1 MKIFPAID
9 IKDKKCVRLVKGDF
23 DNKTVYE
30 MSPVDQ
36 AGKYKD
42 HGFKNLHIVDLDGA
56 LTGETVNLD
65 IIQEIVRKF
74 DILIEVG
81 GGIRTIDGIEKYG
94 APKII
99 ANAPRAFIDLN
110 RSTDELDPAL
120 ISGIKNSIRNPRVS
134 SGLAVIPR
142 VVSHGKEIY
151 RVKLSFEQAQSRI
164 KYYWKPY
171 HTDLSN
177 LLQRSQSVFGQSL
190 LIDIHSMPHEAV
202 STQSSFIKPP
212 EIVVGDRFGMSSDPE
227 FTNLV
232 ISILKQHGFRVAKN
246 TPFAGAF
253 ITKHH
258 GKIKERIHAIQL
270 EIDRSLYM
278 NEEQVSPNSGF
289 ETLKLRLF
297 PALIQISSLIC
308 KSEKIAA
315 E

>member
-1 MKIFPAID
+1 MNSGFAD
-9 IKDKKCVRLVKGDF
+9 IRQHSIV
-23 DNKTVYE
+23 E
-30 MSPVDQ
+30 PVSLTSGVVFALPHSGRDYGVSFLNQSILDQ
-36 AGKYKD
+36 LSIRSSEDA
-42 HGFKNLHIVDLDGA
+42 FLDQ
-56 LTGETVNLD
+56 L
-65 IIQEIVRKF
+65 
-74 DILIEVG
+74 
-81 GGIRTIDGIEKYG
+81 IDGIEKYG

-120 ISGIKNSIRNPRVS
+120 ISGIKDNTRNPRIS
-134 SGLAVIPR
+134 SGLGVIPR

-151 RVKLSFEQAQSRI
+151 RGKLSFEQAQSRI

-212 EIVVGDRFGMSSDPE
+212 EIIVGDRFGMSSDPE

-232 ISILKQHGFRVAKN
+232 ISILKQHEFRVAKN

-253 ITKHH
+253 ITQHH
-258 GKIKERIHAIQL
+258 GKVKKRIHALQL

-278 NEEQVSPNSGF
+278 DEEKISPNSEF
-289 ETLKLRLF
+289 EELKTRLF

>member
-1 MKIFPAID
+1 MNSAFADIRQHSIVEPASLTSGVVFALPHSGRDYGVSFLNQSI
-9 IKDKKCVRLVKGDF
+9 L
-23 DNKTVYE
+23 
-30 MSPVDQ
+30 DQ
-36 AGKYKD
+36 LSIRSSEDA
-42 HGFKNLHIVDLDGA
+42 FLDQ
-56 LTGETVNLD
+56 L
-65 IIQEIVRKF
+65 
-74 DILIEVG
+74 
-81 GGIRTIDGIEKYG
+81 IDGIEKYG

-120 ISGIKNSIRNPRVS
+120 ISGIKNNIKNPRIS
-134 SGLAVIPR
+134 SGLGVIPR

-151 RVKLSFEQAQSRI
+151 RGKLSFEQAQSRI

-202 STQSSFIKPP
+202 SMQSSFIKPP

-232 ISILKQHGFRVAKN
+232 ISILKQHEFKVAKN

-258 GKIKERIHAIQL
+258 GKVKKRIHALQL

-278 NEEQVSPNSGF
+278 DEEKISPNSEF
-289 ETLKLRLF
+289 EELKTRLF

>member
-1 MKIFPAID
+1 MNSGFAD
-9 IKDKKCVRLVKGDF
+9 IRQHSIV
-23 DNKTVYE
+23 E
-30 MSPVDQ
+30 PVSLTSGVVFALPHSGRDYGVSFLNQSILDQ
-36 AGKYKD
+36 LSIRSSEDA
-42 HGFKNLHIVDLDGA
+42 FLDQ
-56 LTGETVNLD
+56 L
-65 IIQEIVRKF
+65 
-74 DILIEVG
+74 
-81 GGIRTIDGIEKYG
+81 IDGIEKYG

-120 ISGIKNSIRNPRVS
+120 ISGIKNNIKNPRIS
-134 SGLAVIPR
+134 SGLGVIPR

-151 RVKLSFEQAQSRI
+151 RGKLSFEQAQSRI

-202 STQSSFIKPP
+202 STQSPFIKAP

-232 ISILKQHGFRVAKN
+232 ISILKQHEFKVAKN

-258 GKIKERIHAIQL
+258 GKVKKRIHALQL

-278 NEEQVSPNSGF
+278 DEEKISPNSEF
-289 ETLKLRLF
+289 EKLKTRLF

>member
-1 MKIFPAID
+1 MNSGFAD
-9 IKDKKCVRLVKGDF
+9 IRQHSIV
-23 DNKTVYE
+23 E
-30 MSPVDQ
+30 PVSLTSGVVFALPHSGRDYGVSFLNQSILDQ
-36 AGKYKD
+36 LSIRSSEDA
-42 HGFKNLHIVDLDGA
+42 FLDQ
-56 LTGETVNLD
+56 L
-65 IIQEIVRKF
+65 
-74 DILIEVG
+74 
-81 GGIRTIDGIEKYG
+81 IDGIEKYG

-120 ISGIKNSIRNPRVS
+120 ISGIKDNTRNPRIS
-134 SGLAVIPR
+134 SGLGVIPR

-151 RVKLSFEQAQSRI
+151 RGKLSFEQAQSRI

-232 ISILKQHGFRVAKN
+232 ISILKQHEFKVAKN

-258 GKIKERIHAIQL
+258 GKVKKRIHALQL

-278 NEEQVSPNSGF
+278 DEEKISPNSEF
-289 ETLKLRLF
+289 EKLKTRLF

>member
-1 MKIFPAID
+1 MNSGFAD
-9 IKDKKCVRLVKGDF
+9 IRQHSIV
-23 DNKTVYE
+23 E
-30 MSPVDQ
+30 PVSLTSGVVFALPHSGRDYGVSFLNQSILDQ
-36 AGKYKD
+36 LSIRSSEDAFLD
-42 HGFKNLHIVDLDGA
+42 HLIV
-56 LTGETVNLD
+56 
-65 IIQEIVRKF
+65 
-74 DILIEVG
+74 
-81 GGIRTIDGIEKYG
+81 GIEKYG
-94 APKII
+94 SPKII

-120 ISGIKNSIRNPRVS
+120 ISGIKNNIKNPRIS
-134 SGLAVIPR
+134 SGLGVIPR

-151 RVKLSFEQAQSRI
+151 RGKLSFEQAQSRI

-232 ISILKQHGFRVAKN
+232 ISILKQHEFRVAKN

-258 GKIKERIHAIQL
+258 GKVKKRIHALQL

-278 NEEQVSPNSGF
+278 DEEKISPNSEF
-289 ETLKLRLF
+289 EELKTRLF

>member
-1 MKIFPAID
+1 MNTIFTDIRQHSIVEPASLTSGVVFALPHSGRDYGVSFLNQSI
-9 IKDKKCVRLVKGDF
+9 L
-23 DNKTVYE
+23 
-30 MSPVDQ
+30 DQ
-36 AGKYKD
+36 LSIRSSEDA
-42 HGFKNLHIVDLDGA
+42 FLDQ
-56 LTGETVNLD
+56 L
-65 IIQEIVRKF
+65 
-74 DILIEVG
+74 
-81 GGIRTIDGIEKYG
+81 IDGIEKYG

-120 ISGIKNSIRNPRVS
+120 ISGIKNNIKNPRIS
-134 SGLAVIPR
+134 SGLGVIPR

-151 RVKLSFEQAQSRI
+151 RGKLSFEQAQSRI

-202 STQSSFIKPP
+202 SMQSSFIKPP

-232 ISILKQHGFRVAKN
+232 ISILKQHEFKVAKN

-258 GKIKERIHAIQL
+258 GKVKKRIHALQL

-278 NEEQVSPNSGF
+278 DEEKISPNSEF
-289 ETLKLRLF
+289 EELKTRLF

>member
-1 MKIFPAID
+1 MNSGFAD
-9 IKDKKCVRLVKGDF
+9 IRQHSIV
-23 DNKTVYE
+23 E
-30 MSPVDQ
+30 PVSLTSGVVFALPHSGRDYGVSFLNQSILDQ
-36 AGKYKD
+36 LSIRSSEDA
-42 HGFKNLHIVDLDGA
+42 FLDQ
-56 LTGETVNLD
+56 L
-65 IIQEIVRKF
+65 
-74 DILIEVG
+74 
-81 GGIRTIDGIEKYG
+81 IDGIEKYG

-120 ISGIKNSIRNPRVS
+120 ISGIKNNIKNPRIS
-134 SGLAVIPR
+134 SGLGVIPR

-151 RVKLSFEQAQSRI
+151 RGKLSFEQAQSRI

-190 LIDIHSMPHEAV
+190 LIDIHSMQHEAV

-232 ISILKQHGFRVAKN
+232 ISILKQHEFRVAKN

-258 GKIKERIHAIQL
+258 GKVKKRIHALQL

-278 NEEQVSPNSGF
+278 DEEKISPNSEF
-289 ETLKLRLF
+289 EELKTRLF

>member
-1 MKIFPAID
+1 MNSAFAD
-9 IKDKKCVRLVKGDF
+9 IRQHSIV
-23 DNKTVYE
+23 E
-30 MSPVDQ
+30 PVSLTSGVVFALPHSGRDYGVSFLNQSILDQ
-36 AGKYKD
+36 LSIRSSEDA
-42 HGFKNLHIVDLDGA
+42 FLDQ
-56 LTGETVNLD
+56 L
-65 IIQEIVRKF
+65 
-74 DILIEVG
+74 
-81 GGIRTIDGIEKYG
+81 IDGIEKYG

-120 ISGIKNSIRNPRVS
+120 ISGIKNNIKNPRIS
-134 SGLAVIPR
+134 SGLGVIPR

-151 RVKLSFEQAQSRI
+151 RGKLSFEQAQSRI

-202 STQSSFIKPP
+202 SMQSSFIKPP

-232 ISILKQHGFRVAKN
+232 ISILKQHEFRVAKN

-258 GKIKERIHAIQL
+258 GKVKKRIHALQL

-278 NEEQVSPNSGF
+278 DEEKISPNSEF
-289 ETLKLRLF
+289 EELKTRLF

>member
-1 MKIFPAID
+1 MNSGFAD
-9 IKDKKCVRLVKGDF
+9 IRQHSIV
-23 DNKTVYE
+23 E
-30 MSPVDQ
+30 PVSLTSGVVFALPHSGRDYGVSFLNQSILDQ
-36 AGKYKD
+36 LSIRSSEDA
-42 HGFKNLHIVDLDGA
+42 FLDQ
-56 LTGETVNLD
+56 L
-65 IIQEIVRKF
+65 
-74 DILIEVG
+74 
-81 GGIRTIDGIEKYG
+81 IDGIEKYG

-120 ISGIKNSIRNPRVS
+120 ISGIKNNIRNPRIS
-134 SGLAVIPR
+134 SGLGVIPR

-151 RVKLSFEQAQSRI
+151 RGKLSFEQAQSRI

-202 STQSSFIKPP
+202 STQSSFIKAP

-232 ISILKQHGFRVAKN
+232 ISILKQHEFRVAKN

-258 GKIKERIHAIQL
+258 GKVKKRIHALQL

-278 NEEQVSPNSGF
+278 DEEKISPNSDF
-289 ETLKLRLF
+289 EELKTRLF

>member
-1 MKIFPAID
+1 MNNVFNDIRQHTIVEPSTLTSGVVFALPHSGQDYGVSFLNQSILDKISIRSSEDAF
-9 IKDKKCVRLVKGDF
+9 L
-23 DNKTVYE
+23 
-30 MSPVDQ
+30 DQ
-36 AGKYKD
+36 
-42 HGFKNLHIVDLDGA
+42 L
-56 LTGETVNLD
+56 
-65 IIQEIVRKF
+65 
-74 DILIEVG
+74 
-81 GGIRTIDGIEKYG
+81 IDGIEKYG

-120 ISGIKNSIRNPRVS
+120 ISGIKNNIKNPRIS
-134 SGLAVIPR
+134 SGLGVIPR

-151 RVKLSFEQAQSRI
+151 RGKLSFEQAQSRI

-232 ISILKQHGFRVAKN
+232 ISILKQHEFRVAKN

-258 GKIKERIHAIQL
+258 GKVKKRIHALQL

-278 NEEQVSPNSGF
+278 DEEKISPNSEF
-289 ETLKLRLF
+289 EELKTRLF

>member
-1 MKIFPAID
+1 MHNVFTD
-9 IKDKKCVRLVKGDF
+9 IRQHTIVEPDSLTSGVVFALPHSGRDYGVSFLNQSILDEISIRSSEDAF
-23 DNKTVYE
+23 L
-30 MSPVDQ
+30 DQ
-36 AGKYKD
+36 
-42 HGFKNLHIVDLDGA
+42 L
-56 LTGETVNLD
+56 
-65 IIQEIVRKF
+65 
-74 DILIEVG
+74 
-81 GGIRTIDGIEKYG
+81 IDGIEKYG

-120 ISGIKNSIRNPRVS
+120 ISGIKNNIKNPRIS
-134 SGLAVIPR
+134 SGLGVIPR

-151 RVKLSFEQAQSRI
+151 RGKLSFEQAQSRI

-202 STQSSFIKPP
+202 SMQSSFIKPP

-308 KSEKIAA
+308 KSDKIAA

>member
-1 MKIFPAID
+1 MNSGFAD
-9 IKDKKCVRLVKGDF
+9 IRQHSIV
-23 DNKTVYE
+23 E
-30 MSPVDQ
+30 PVSLTSGVVFALPHSGRDYGVSFLNQSILDQ
-36 AGKYKD
+36 LSIRSSEDA
-42 HGFKNLHIVDLDGA
+42 FLDQ
-56 LTGETVNLD
+56 L
-65 IIQEIVRKF
+65 
-74 DILIEVG
+74 
-81 GGIRTIDGIEKYG
+81 IDGIEKYG

-120 ISGIKNSIRNPRVS
+120 ISGIKNNIKNPRIS
-134 SGLAVIPR
+134 SGLGVIPR

-151 RVKLSFEQAQSRI
+151 RGKLSFEQAQSRI

-202 STQSSFIKPP
+202 SMQSSFIKPP

-232 ISILKQHGFRVAKN
+232 ISILKQHDFRVAKN

-258 GKIKERIHAIQL
+258 GKVKKRIHALQL

-278 NEEQVSPNSGF
+278 DEEKISPNSEF
-289 ETLKLRLF
+289 EELKTRLF

>member
-1 MKIFPAID
+1 MNSAFAD
-9 IKDKKCVRLVKGDF
+9 IRQHSIV
-23 DNKTVYE
+23 E
-30 MSPVDQ
+30 PVSLTSGVVFALPHSGRDYGVSFLNQSILDQ
-36 AGKYKD
+36 LSIRSSEDA
-42 HGFKNLHIVDLDGA
+42 FLDQ
-56 LTGETVNLD
+56 L
-65 IIQEIVRKF
+65 
-74 DILIEVG
+74 
-81 GGIRTIDGIEKYG
+81 IDGIEKYG

-120 ISGIKNSIRNPRVS
+120 ISGIKNNIKNPRIS
-134 SGLAVIPR
+134 SGLGVIPR

-151 RVKLSFEQAQSRI
+151 RGKLSFEQAQSRI

-232 ISILKQHGFRVAKN
+232 ISILKQHDFRVAKN

-258 GKIKERIHAIQL
+258 GKVKKRIHALQL

-278 NEEQVSPNSGF
+278 DEEKISPNSEF
-289 ETLKLRLF
+289 EELKTRLF

>member
-1 MKIFPAID
+1 MNSGFAD
-9 IKDKKCVRLVKGDF
+9 IRQHSIV
-23 DNKTVYE
+23 E
-30 MSPVDQ
+30 PVSLTSGVVFALPHSGRDYGVSFLNQSILDQ
-36 AGKYKD
+36 LSIRSSEDA
-42 HGFKNLHIVDLDGA
+42 FLDQ
-56 LTGETVNLD
+56 L
-65 IIQEIVRKF
+65 
-74 DILIEVG
+74 
-81 GGIRTIDGIEKYG
+81 IDGIEKYG

-120 ISGIKNSIRNPRVS
+120 ISGIKNNIKNPRIS
-134 SGLAVIPR
+134 SGLGVIPR

-151 RVKLSFEQAQSRI
+151 RGKLSFEQAQSRI

-232 ISILKQHGFRVAKN
+232 ISILKQHEFRVAKN

-258 GKIKERIHAIQL
+258 GKVKKRIHALQL

-278 NEEQVSPNSGF
+278 DEEKISPNSEF
-289 ETLKLRLF
+289 EELKTRLF
-297 PALIQISSLIC
+297 PALIQI
-308 KSEKIAA
+308 
-315 E
+315 

>member
-1 MKIFPAID
+1 MNNFFTDIRQHTIVEPVSLTSGVVFALPHSGRDYGVSFLNQSILDKISIRSSEDAF
-9 IKDKKCVRLVKGDF
+9 L
-23 DNKTVYE
+23 
-30 MSPVDQ
+30 DQ
-36 AGKYKD
+36 
-42 HGFKNLHIVDLDGA
+42 L
-56 LTGETVNLD
+56 
-65 IIQEIVRKF
+65 
-74 DILIEVG
+74 
-81 GGIRTIDGIEKYG
+81 IDGIEKYG
-94 APKII
+94 APKIV

-120 ISGIKNSIRNPRVS
+120 ISGIKNNIRNPRIS
-134 SGLAVIPR
+134 SGLGVIPR
-142 VVSHGKEIY
+142 VVSHGREIY
-151 RVKLSFEQAQSRI
+151 RGKLSLEQAQSRI
-164 KYYWKPY
+164 EYYWKPY
-171 HTDLSN
+171 HKDLAN
-177 LLQRSQSVFGQSL
+177 LLKRAQSIYGQSL
-190 LIDIHSMPHEAV
+190 LIDMHSMPHEAV
-202 STQSSFIKPP
+202 STQSSFIRAP
-212 EIVVGDRFGMSSDPE
+212 EIIVGDRFGMSSDPE
-227 FTNLV
+227 FTNLIV
-232 ISILKQHGFRVAKN
+232 SILKQHGFRVAKN

>member
-1 MKIFPAID
+1 MNSGFAD
-9 IKDKKCVRLVKGDF
+9 IRQHSIV
-23 DNKTVYE
+23 E
-30 MSPVDQ
+30 PVSLTSGVVFALPHSGRDYGLSFLNQSILDQ
-36 AGKYKD
+36 LSIRSSEDA
-42 HGFKNLHIVDLDGA
+42 FLDQ
-56 LTGETVNLD
+56 L
-65 IIQEIVRKF
+65 
-74 DILIEVG
+74 
-81 GGIRTIDGIEKYG
+81 IDGIEKYG

-120 ISGIKNSIRNPRVS
+120 ISGIKNNMRNPRIS
-134 SGLAVIPR
+134 SGLGVIPR

-151 RVKLSFEQAQSRI
+151 RGKLSFEQAQSRI

-232 ISILKQHGFRVAKN
+232 ISILKQHKFKVAKN

-258 GKIKERIHAIQL
+258 GKVKKRIHALQL

-278 NEEQVSPNSGF
+278 DEEKISPNSEF
-289 ETLKLRLF
+289 EELKTRLF

>member
-1 MKIFPAID
+1 MNSAFADIRQHSIVEPASLTSGVVFALPHSGRDYGVSFLNQSI
-9 IKDKKCVRLVKGDF
+9 L
-23 DNKTVYE
+23 
-30 MSPVDQ
+30 DQ
-36 AGKYKD
+36 LSIRSSEDA
-42 HGFKNLHIVDLDGA
+42 FLDQ
-56 LTGETVNLD
+56 L
-65 IIQEIVRKF
+65 
-74 DILIEVG
+74 
-81 GGIRTIDGIEKYG
+81 IDGIEKYG

-120 ISGIKNSIRNPRVS
+120 ISGIKNNIKNPRIS
-134 SGLAVIPR
+134 SGLGVIPR

-151 RVKLSFEQAQSRI
+151 RGKLSFEQAQSRI

-227 FTNLV
+227 FTNLI
-232 ISILKQHGFRVAKN
+232 ISILKQHEFRVAKT

-258 GKIKERIHAIQL
+258 GKVKKRIHALQL

-278 NEEQVSPNSGF
+278 DEEKISPNSEF
-289 ETLKLRLF
+289 EKLKTRLF

-315 E
+315 

>member
-1 MKIFPAID
+1 MNSAFAD
-9 IKDKKCVRLVKGDF
+9 IRQHSIV
-23 DNKTVYE
+23 E
-30 MSPVDQ
+30 PVSLTSGVVFALPHSGRDYGVSFLNQSILDQ
-36 AGKYKD
+36 LSIRSSEDA
-42 HGFKNLHIVDLDGA
+42 FLDQ
-56 LTGETVNLD
+56 L
-65 IIQEIVRKF
+65 
-74 DILIEVG
+74 
-81 GGIRTIDGIEKYG
+81 IDGIEKYG

-120 ISGIKNSIRNPRVS
+120 ISGIKNNIKNPRIS
-134 SGLAVIPR
+134 SGLGVIPR

-151 RVKLSFEQAQSRI
+151 RGKLSFEQAQSRI

-227 FTNLV
+227 LTNLV
-232 ISILKQHGFRVAKN
+232 ISILKQHEFKVAKN

-258 GKIKERIHAIQL
+258 GKVKKRIHALQL

-278 NEEQVSPNSGF
+278 DEEKILPNSEF
-289 ETLKLRLF
+289 EELKTRLF

>member
-1 MKIFPAID
+1 MNSGFAD
-9 IKDKKCVRLVKGDF
+9 IRQHSIV
-23 DNKTVYE
+23 E
-30 MSPVDQ
+30 PVSLTSGVVFALPHSGRDYGVSFLNQSILDQ
-36 AGKYKD
+36 LSIRSSEDA
-42 HGFKNLHIVDLDGA
+42 FLDQ
-56 LTGETVNLD
+56 L
-65 IIQEIVRKF
+65 
-74 DILIEVG
+74 
-81 GGIRTIDGIEKYG
+81 IDGIEKYG

-120 ISGIKNSIRNPRVS
+120 ISGIKNNIKNPRIS
-134 SGLAVIPR
+134 SGLGVIPR

-151 RVKLSFEQAQSRI
+151 RGKLSFEQAQSRI

-212 EIVVGDRFGMSSDPE
+212 EIVVGERFGMSSDPE

-232 ISILKQHGFRVAKN
+232 ISILKQHEFKVAKN

-258 GKIKERIHAIQL
+258 GKVKKRIHALQL

-278 NEEQVSPNSGF
+278 DEEKISPNSEF
-289 ETLKLRLF
+289 EELKTRLF

>member
-1 MKIFPAID
+1 MNSGFAD
-9 IKDKKCVRLVKGDF
+9 IRQHSIV
-23 DNKTVYE
+23 E
-30 MSPVDQ
+30 PVSLTSGVVFALPHSGRDYGVSFLNQSILDQ
-36 AGKYKD
+36 ISIRSSEDAFLD
-42 HGFKNLHIVDLDGA
+42 QLIV
-56 LTGETVNLD
+56 
-65 IIQEIVRKF
+65 
-74 DILIEVG
+74 
-81 GGIRTIDGIEKYG
+81 GIEKYG
-94 APKII
+94 SPKII

-120 ISGIKNSIRNPRVS
+120 ISGIKDNTRNPRIS
-134 SGLAVIPR
+134 SGLGVIPR

-151 RVKLSFEQAQSRI
+151 RGKLSFEQAQSRI
-164 KYYWKPY
+164 KNYWKPY

-202 STQSSFIKPP
+202 STQSPFIKAP

-232 ISILKQHGFRVAKN
+232 ISILKQHEFRVAKN

-253 ITKHH
+253 ITQHH
-258 GKIKERIHAIQL
+258 GKVKKRIHALQL

-278 NEEQVSPNSGF
+278 DEEKISPNSEF
-289 ETLKLRLF
+289 EELKTRLF

-308 KSEKIAA
+308 KSDKIAA

>member
-1 MKIFPAID
+1 MNSGFAD
-9 IKDKKCVRLVKGDF
+9 IRQHSIV
-23 DNKTVYE
+23 E
-30 MSPVDQ
+30 PVSLTSGVVFALPHSGRDYGVSFLNQSILDQ
-36 AGKYKD
+36 LSIRSSEDA
-42 HGFKNLHIVDLDGA
+42 FLDQ
-56 LTGETVNLD
+56 L
-65 IIQEIVRKF
+65 
-74 DILIEVG
+74 
-81 GGIRTIDGIEKYG
+81 IDGIEKYG

-120 ISGIKNSIRNPRVS
+120 ISGIKNNIKNPRIS
-134 SGLAVIPR
+134 SGLGVIPR

-151 RVKLSFEQAQSRI
+151 RGKLSFEQAQSRI

-232 ISILKQHGFRVAKN
+232 ISILKQHEFRVAKN

-258 GKIKERIHAIQL
+258 GKVKKRIHALQL

-278 NEEQVSPNSGF
+278 DEEKISPNSEF
-289 ETLKLRLF
+289 EELKTRLL